1 MAEGRD
7 ADNLHG
13 RSTGYN
19 ESQMPHQDQEG
30 RLEASAHSWQNS
42 TAPRKRAAPN
52 TCLLCQIQID
62 LVKKGK

>member
-1 MAEGRD
+1 MVAEHG
-7 ADNLHG
+7 AGSLHG

-19 ESQMPHQDQEG
+19 ESQMPHLDQEG
-30 RLEASAHSWQNS
+30 RLEACAHSWRNA

-52 TCLLCQIQID
+52 SGLLCQFQID